1 MDNMQIYN
9 SVREVPATAQ
19 KEIRA
24 GKIKGFTDIN
34 PMWRIQT
41 LTERFGVCGFGW
53 KTKTIKKWLE
63 PAPDG
68 KTAAFCDIEL
78 YVKIDGEWSEPIEGT
93 GGSMFV
99 NLFKGEKE
107 SSDECYKMAFTDA
120 LSVACKAL
128 GIGADV
134 YWAQGR
140 TKYSAAVP
148 EVITAEQ
155 TADLVKRI
163 DEMNRIRGLAEATL
177 YSPEELLKAVYKD
190 KAPKSLADLPAAN
203 LEGLK
208 TIIEKDIV
216 TMTKI
221 GKQKADA
228 KKEGKE

>member
-1 MDNMQIYN
+1 MMEDNMKIY
-9 SVREVPATAQ
+9 SAVREVPDTA
-19 KEIRA
+19 KREIKA

-34 PMWRIQT
+34 PMWRIQI
-41 LTERFGVCGFGW
+41 LTERFGPCGFGW
-53 KTKTIKKWLE
+53 KTRTVKKWLE

-68 KTAAFCDIEL
+68 RTAAFCDIEL
-78 YVKIDGEWSEPIEGT
+78 FVKVAGEWSEPIEGT

-99 NLFKGEKE
+99 NVFKGEQE
-107 SSDECYKMAFTDA
+107 ASDECYKMAYTDA

-140 TKYSAAVP
+140 TKYSANTP

-155 TADLVKRI
+155 AAELETRI
-163 DEMNRIRGLAEATL
+163 KEMNRIRGLAEATL

-190 KAPKSLADLPAAN
+190 KAPKTLAALPAAA

-208 TIIEKDIV
+208 NIIEKDIV
-216 TMTKI
+216 SMTVI

-228 KKEGKE
+228 KEAK